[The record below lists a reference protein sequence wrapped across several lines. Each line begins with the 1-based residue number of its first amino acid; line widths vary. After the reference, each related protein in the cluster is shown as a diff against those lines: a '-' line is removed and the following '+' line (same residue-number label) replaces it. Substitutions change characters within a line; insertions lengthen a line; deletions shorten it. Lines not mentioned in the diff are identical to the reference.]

1 MKDILYSEKI
11 TEYGL
16 PYIEIYNVEFFETK
30 HIFECGQCFRWNHVP
45 GTENMY
51 IGVAGGFLV
60 AVSTENTSDGKNII
74 IANATKAEFE
84 SFWKNYFDLSEDYG
98 LICDALSKKDKYL
111 EKAVEFGRGI
121 RILRQE
127 FFETLISFILSAN
140 NNIPRIKGCVE
151 KICKKY
157 GNIISPS
164 KEFIRYLSEK
174 SNGESDIQKEN
185 ENLFYTFP
193 TAQQLEKVKAQDYSD
208 TCKAGYRCAYL
219 ESTVSSYLDNPTA
232 YLSAAQNL
240 IDLEAAEKILQA
252 YNGVGP
258 KVASCILLFSGLRK
272 DVFPIDVWVRRVLE
286 KLYFQREVGAKEA
299 RQFAKDYFGD
309 RAGFAQQYLF
319 YHMRE
324 KGDAYDID

>member
-1 MKDILYSEKI
+1 MKEILYSEKI

-16 PYIEIYNVEFFETK
+16 PYIEIYNVDFFETK
-30 HIFECGQCFRWNHVP
+30 HIFECGQCFRWNYVP

-51 IGVAGGFLV
+51 LGVAGGRLV
-60 AVSTENTSDGKNII
+60 AVSTENTPDGKNII
-74 IANATKAEFE
+74 IANTTKTEFE

-98 LICDALSKKDKYL
+98 SICESLSKKDKYL
-111 EKAVEFGRGI
+111 EKAVEFGGGI

-157 GNIISPS
+157 GDKIIPS
-164 KEFIRYLSEK
+164 KEFTIYLSEK
-174 SNGESDIQKEN
+174 SNNEFDIQKEN
-185 ENLFYTFP
+185 ENLFYAFP
-193 TAQQLEKVKAQDYSD
+193 TANQLKNIKAQDYSD

-219 ESTVSSYLDNPTA
+219 ESTVNSYLENSIK

-240 IDLEAAEKILQA
+240 SNLETAEKILQA

-309 RAGFAQQYLF
+309 VAGFAQQYLF

-324 KGDAYDID
+324 KGDSYDID